1 MELNEIRQ
9 EIDAIDEEIAKLFV
23 RRMACAD
30 RVAEAKRGTG
40 KAVLDPGRERE
51 ILAKAAA
58 LAGPALAPSACEL
71 FKTLM
76 ALSRT
81 RQAERLGREVQ
92 GAGRE
97 TRRITVGIRGMGL
110 IGGSFEKAFRRQG
123 HEVLNLK
130 DATSAEIGRCD
141 LVVVCLPPLMV
152 APWIFEHADDFAA
165 DALITDA
172 AGVKGVVCPKV
183 EPVAKAAKWTYVG
196 GHPMA
201 GKERSG
207 YANADADLYRGASM
221 IFTPYGF
228 TPSAAVERLKEIFA
242 AIGFARFVVT
252 DPAHHDEMIAYTSQ
266 LAHVVSSA
274 YVRDPLAAKHLGFSA
289 GSFQDMTRVA
299 TVDPDIWTDLF
310 LSNKASLDAVL
321 TRLIE
326 RLGQYRD
333 AIRGEDALTL
343 KKLLVEGR
351 AAKETSH

>member
-1 MELNEIRQ
+1 M
-9 EIDAIDEEIAKLFV
+9 
-23 RRMACAD
+23 
-30 RVAEAKRGTG
+30 
-40 KAVLDPGRERE
+40 
-51 ILAKAAA
+51 
-58 LAGPALAPSACEL
+58 
-71 FKTLM
+71 
-76 ALSRT
+76 
-81 RQAERLGREVQ
+81 
-92 GAGRE
+92 
-97 TRRITVGIRGMGL
+97 TVGIRGMGL
-110 IGGSFEKAFRRQG
+110 IGGSFEKAFRTAG

-130 DATSAEIGRCD
+130 DASSAEIGRCN
-141 LVVVCLPPLMV
+141 LIIVCLPPLMV
-152 APWIFEHADDFAA
+152 APWILEHAGGFAA

-183 EPVAKAAKWTYVG
+183 EPVAKAAKWIYVG

-207 YANADADLYRGASM
+207 YANSDADLYRGASM
-221 IFTPYGF
+221 IFTPFAF
-228 TPSAAVERLKEIFA
+228 TPSAAVEKLKAVFA
-242 AIGFARFVVT
+242 EIGFARFVVT

-310 LSNKASLDAVL
+310 LSNKGALDAVL

-333 AIRGEDALTL
+333 AIRGENAAELRALL
-343 KKLLVEGR
+343 AEGR
-351 AAKETSH
+351 VAKEASK

>member
-1 MELNEIRQ
+1 MELGDIRK
-9 EIDAIDEEIAKLFV
+9 EIDAIDEEMAKLFV
-23 RRMACAD
+23 RRMDCAD

-40 KAVLDPGRERE
+40 KAVLDSAREQAVLDRVSA
-51 ILAKAAA
+51 LVGADFAA
-58 LAGPALAPSACEL
+58 PARDL

-76 ALSRT
+76 SLSRA
-81 RQAERLGREVQ
+81 RQTSFLSAPTPSTCTSL
-92 GAGRE
+92 
-97 TRRITVGIRGMGL
+97 TVGIRGMGL
-110 IGGSFEKAFRRQG
+110 IGGSFEKAFRKHG

-130 DATSAEIGRCD
+130 DAPADEIRRCN
-141 LVVVCLPPLMV
+141 LVIVCLPPLMV
-152 APWIFEHADDFAA
+152 APWILKHADDFA
-165 DALITDA
+165 DGALVTDA
-172 AGVKGVVCPKV
+172 AGVKGAVCPKV
-183 EPVAKAAKWTYVG
+183 EPVAKTAKWTYVG

-207 YANADADLYRGASM
+207 YANADADLFRGASM
-221 IFTPYGF
+221 IFTPF
-228 TPSAAVERLKEIFA
+228 AVTPSAAVEKLKAIFREF
-242 AIGFARFVVT
+242 GFARFVVT

-310 LSNKASLDAVL
+310 LSNGEALDAVL
-321 TRLIE
+321 SRLIE

-333 AIRGEDALTL
+333 AIRGEDAAALRA
-343 KKLLVEGR
+343 LLVEGR